1 METKSITFPL
11 PSEVEPVAGTEDAQ
25 FYPYF
30 TKVGKGDDERFWFYN
45 GMHFP
50 EPMPAFDTITAEA
63 PYISLGAYNT
73 RVFAVPTVLGIDH
86 RIINGRVYISAV
98 PVFDPAEIERRLAL
112 FQERAGY
119 YFSNWDRLYAQW
131 SEKVNTLLADIAA
144 IEVPQLPEFED
155 AAVVTDGTG
164 IAQNFYLIER
174 FHTCV
179 ESMLKMWQ
187 YHFEF
192 LVLGYGAYLTFFEF
206 CKKAFPEISVQT
218 MARMVAGVDT
228 LMMRPDDELKKLA
241 HLAVENGVDSAFVS
255 GRSANDILA
264 DLKGRNGK
272 AHAWLDAF
280 EKAREP
286 WFNISTGDGF
296 YHHHR
301 NWNDDLSLPF
311 SALVDYVA
319 DVKRGKSLSRPTER
333 LKEERLRISAEYR
346 ALLPSDDERAVFDQ
360 MLGLCHLVFPYVEDH
375 KFYCE
380 NWIATAFFNKTR
392 EFGALLARHGFF
404 ADAED
409 VFQLHHTEVSIALS
423 DLALSW
429 ASGSPPRGPEHW
441 PPIVAERKRVLAAY
455 AEWTPPPALGPMPAD
470 ISDPLLLML
479 WGITAEQLTSWSQPP
494 GDSNELRGFGASAGV
509 VEGIAHV
516 VRSVDEISSI
526 KDGEILVCPVTAPS
540 WAPVFGKIKAAV
552 SDIGGAMSHAAI
564 VAREYGLPAV
574 VGTGHATKRIVTGQ
588 RLRVDGTSG
597 IVTILSET
605 PSS

>member
-1 METKSITFPL
+1 
-11 PSEVEPVAGTEDAQ
+11 
-25 FYPYF
+25 
-30 TKVGKGDDERFWFYN
+30 
-45 GMHFP
+45 MHFP

-119 YFSNWDRLYAQW
+119 YFTNWDRLYAQW
-131 SEKVNTLLADIAA
+131 SEKVNALLADIAA

-155 AAVVTDGTG
+155 ASVVTDGTG

-241 HLAVENGVDSAFVS
+241 VLAVENGVDSAFVP
-255 GRSANDILA
+255 GRSASEILA

-272 AHAWLDAF
+272 AHAWLEAF

-311 SALVDYVA
+311 SAMIDYVA
-319 DVKRGKSLSRPTER
+319 DVKSGKSLSRPTER

-409 VFQLHHTEVSIALS
+409 VFQLHHTEVSLALS

-429 ASGSPPRGPEHW
+429 ASGSPPRGPAHW

-588 RLRVDGTSG
+588 LVRVDGTSG
-597 IVTILSET
+597 IVTILSEA
-605 PSS
+605 PSA

>member
-1 METKSITFPL
+1 METQTTNFPL
-11 PSEVEPVAGTEDAQ
+11 PSEVRAAPGTEDAEL
-25 FYPYF
+25 YPYF
-30 TKVGKGDDERFWFYN
+30 TRFGPEDDGRFWFYN

-50 EPMPAFDTITAEA
+50 EPIPAFDAITAEA
-63 PYISLGAYNT
+63 PYMSLGAYNT
-73 RVFAVPTVLGIDH
+73 RVFAIPTVLGIDH
-86 RIINGRVYISAV
+86 RIVNGRVYISAV
-98 PVFDPAEIERRLAL
+98 PVTDPAEIDRRLAV

-119 YFSNWDRLYAQW
+119 YFTNWDRLYAQW
-131 SEKVNTLLADIAA
+131 NGKIQALLADIAA
-144 IEVPQLPEFED
+144 IEVPPLPEFDD
-155 AAVVTDGTG
+155 ARVVTAGEG

-179 ESMLKMWQ
+179 EAMLKMWQ

-192 LVLGYGAYLTFFEF
+192 LVLGYGAYLTFFDF

-241 HLAVENGVDSAFVS
+241 VLAVEHGVDGAFVQ
-255 GRSANDILA
+255 GRSAADILG
-264 DLKGRNGK
+264 DIGSRNGT
-272 AHAWLDAF
+272 AHLWLEAF
-280 EKAREP
+280 AKAREP

-311 SALVDYVA
+311 SAMVDYIA
-319 DVKRGKSLSRPTER
+319 DVRAGKSLARPTER
-333 LKEERLRISAEYR
+333 LKVERERIAAEYR
-346 ALLPSDDERAVFDQ
+346 ALLPSDEERAVFDQ

-380 NWIATAFFNKTR
+380 NWIATAFFNKVR

-404 ADAED
+404 ADTED
-409 VFQLHHTEVSIALS
+409 VFQLHYTEVTLALS
-423 DLALSW
+423 DLALAW
-429 ASGSPPRGPEHW
+429 ASGSPPRGPAHW
-441 PPIVAERKRVLAAY
+441 PAIVAERKRVLAAY
-455 AEWTPPPALGPMPAD
+455 ADWSPPPALGPVPENIA
-470 ISDPLLLML
+470 DPLLLML
-479 WGITAEQLTSWSQPP
+479 WGITSEQLQAWSEPP
-494 GDSNELRGFGASAGV
+494 GAGNTLRGFGASPGI
-509 VEGIAHV
+509 VEGVAHV
-516 VRSVDEISSI
+516 VRSVDEISTVRE
-526 KDGEILVCPVTAPS
+526 GEILVCPVTAPS
-540 WAPVFGKIKAAV
+540 WAPIFGKIKAAV

-597 IVTILSET
+597 IVTILD
-605 PSS
+605 

>member
-1 METKSITFPL
+1 METQTTKFPL
-11 PSEVEPVAGTEDAQ
+11 PSEVEAVPGTERSDM
-25 FYPYF
+25 YPYF
-30 TKVGKGDDERFWFYN
+30 TRFAPSDDGRFWFYN

-73 RVFAVPTVLGIDH
+73 RVFAIPPVLGIDH
-86 RIINGRVYISAV
+86 RILNGRVYISAV
-98 PVFDPAEIERRLAL
+98 PVLDPAEIERRVVV

-119 YFSNWDRLYAQW
+119 YFANWDRLYAQW
-131 SEKVNTLLADIAA
+131 NGKIEELLADIAA
-144 IEVPQLPEFED
+144 IVVPDLPEFED
-155 AAVVTDGTG
+155 ARVVTEGRG
-164 IAQNFYLIER
+164 IAQNFFLIER
-174 FHTCV
+174 FHTCT
-179 ESMLKMWQ
+179 EAMLKMWQ

-241 HLAVENGVDSAFVS
+241 VLAVESGLEGAFVAN
-255 GRSANDILA
+255 RSANDILA
-264 DLKGRNGK
+264 DLASRREPAAK
-272 AHAWLDAF
+272 AWLEAF
-280 EKAREP
+280 EQARRP

-311 SALVDYVA
+311 SAMVDYVA
-319 DVKRGKSLSRPTER
+319 ERRAGKSLARPTER
-333 LKEERLRISAEYR
+333 LKQERERISSEYR
-346 ALLPSDDERAVFDQ
+346 ALLPSDAERATFDQ

-380 NWIATAFFNKTR
+380 NWIATAFFNKVR

-404 ADAED
+404 AETED
-409 VFQLHHTEVSIALS
+409 VFHLHHSEVGLALS

-429 ASGSPPRGPEHW
+429 ASGSPPRGPEYW

-455 AEWTPPPALGPMPAD
+455 AKWSPPPALGPVPEG
-470 ISDPLLLML
+470 IGDPLLLML
-479 WGITAEQLTSWSQPP
+479 WGITPEQLKVWSEPP
-494 GDSNELRGFGASAGV
+494 GTGNELRGFGASAGV

-516 VRSVDEISSI
+516 VLSVDEISTI
-526 KDGEILVCPVTAPS
+526 REGEVLVCPVTAPS

-564 VAREYGLPAV
+564 IAREYGLPAV

-588 RLRVDGTSG
+588 RVRVDGTSG
-597 IVTILSET
+597 IVTILD
-605 PSS
+605 